1 MHLGGSNLVKI
12 HNFGFRWFLAGP
24 LPNLATWG
32 LYICLGPKQ
41 SLSKQ
46 SHWSENSHIGF
57 FFIEAAR

>member
-1 MHLGGSNLVKI
+1 MHLEGSNLVKI
-12 HNFGFRWFLAGP
+12 HSFGFRWLLAGP
-24 LPNLATWG
+24 LPNLATRG

-57 FFIEAAR
+57 FFIEASW